1 MVTIIDIDSIPS
13 GVINIGREGE
23 YDLREVRLNMQSW
36 GSSYAGGLVSVIY
49 ERPDGVT
56 YPVTANAPLPVVTWL
71 LSAADLSVSGAGRLE
86 ARLYYNG
93 GLAKSATIPV
103 TVSPSITNVGGTP
116 LNPVPDWTYTVVE
129 NATRAQTSAE
139 NAEASASAA
148 GTAATEA
155 AAALLEAAQESGVF
169 DGVGIASVVQTTT
182 STENGGDNIITV
194 TLTNGATSTFVVK
207 NGSGG
212 TGGGIDDDALAEAI
226 KEALAEAKASG
237 EFDGADGADGTDGE
251 DGYTPVKGT
260 DYWTAEDKAEM
271 LAYLADNLTA
281 ADIGAIPSSGR
292 NVANAN
298 IAFGAITNGLIAEG
312 TIEVSKLSASAVTSL
327 VNSVLAALP
336 VWNGGNY

>member
-194 TLTNGATSTFVVK
+194 TLTDGTTSTFTVK
-207 NGSGG
+207 NGSAGSGG
-212 TGGGIDDDALAEAI
+212 SVDEDAITEAI
-226 KEALAEAKASG
+226 ETALAEAKASG
-237 EFDGADGADGTDGE
+237 EFDGTDGADGA

-260 DYWTAEDKAEM
+260 DYWTDADKTEM
-271 LAYLADNLTA
+271 LTYLADNLTA

-298 IAFGAITNGLIAEG
+298 IAFGAITNGLIADG

-336 VWNGGNY
+336 VWTGGNY